1 MALMYL
7 IYYDYYSLVAGHR
20 VRRYQE
26 VGMDG
31 QTDRRTDALKVG
43 QTSSSKYHTWL
54 PSFSGGNGDG
64 SSRRRSKWWY

>member
-7 IYYDYYSLVAGHR
+7 IYYDYYYYSLVAGHR
-20 VRRYQE
+20 VRVYQE

-43 QTSSSKYHTWL
+43 QTA
-54 PSFSGGNGDG
+54 
-64 SSRRRSKWWY
+64 

>member
-20 VRRYQE
+20 VRDYQE

-43 QTSSSKYHTWL
+43 QTS
-54 PSFSGGNGDG
+54 
-64 SSRRRSKWWY
+64 